1 MSDVPPITGPAMNPA
16 GWERRACRLL
26 FVVVLALHAWC
37 SHLGW
42 TNLPV
47 DGHEFRQM
55 QTALSVR
62 YLMKDGLRIDYPTPL
77 LGKPWS
83 IPLEFPL
90 YQSVVA
96 VLARAAG
103 LPIEQAGRV
112 VGLAFFYLMLPAA
125 YLLLGR
131 LGIAPPR
138 RLLALCL
145 VLSSPIYLYYSRTVL
160 IESTALCLSLW
171 FLWGYWTALG
181 ENSRLGGGVVL
192 ICGGLAAMV
201 KITTFTVFLPPAALI
216 AAIELWKRRPAS
228 GGSWRPLARM
238 LAAAF
243 VLGGGATAAGVAWSL
258 HANSVKALNPLA
270 GFLLSSAQADWGMGG
285 LAQRF
290 APAFWMKV
298 FSTWTGGVLGL
309 VGQTVLGIFAVM
321 PQPQS
326 RWRFVALVGCFL
338 GGPLLFATFYF
349 IHDYYFYESGLF
361 LLAAAGLALDR
372 VLDTS
377 LLARPA
383 RWSIVLVVI
392 AAGFLTYSQTYYT
405 LIPGNAVRTSELA
418 RAIKLV
424 TKTDDVV
431 IIYGQD
437 WNPLVPYFS
446 GRRALMFP
454 GNTQD
459 DPVAQEA
466 AFSNL
471 KGERIGALVVAGTM
485 RDRRNFIGL
494 LANRFGLSSQ
504 SVLASDTT
512 MVFLREKDLP
522 VLLPILQGMG
532 LVEHHVSVPTHS
544 ESHRMTVASLP
555 DSAQD
560 MFAMMA
566 PRPREVYSQFG
577 LGLNTIGRQ
586 TVFSAHPVTEL
597 VFDPPPGASRLQA
610 DYGLLPAAYADPN
623 RSTDGVQFE
632 IVLRQADGTSQTL
645 AQKLLKPGTHPED
658 RGIKTFDL
666 PLPAGFAGEV
676 ILRTSP
682 GPANDFSYDWAF
694 WSMVS
699 IK

>member
-1 MSDVPPITGPAMNPA
+1 MSDASLNTEPAASPA
-16 GWERRACRLL
+16 GWDRRACQLL
-26 FVVVLALHAWC
+26 FAVVLSLHAWC

-90 YQSVVA
+90 YQTAVA
-96 VLARAAG
+96 VLARSTG
-103 LPIEQAGRV
+103 LPVERAGRV

-131 LGIAPPR
+131 LGLAPPR

-145 VLSSPIYLYYSRTVL
+145 LLASPIYLYYSRTIL

-181 ENSRLGGGVVL
+181 QNSRLGGGVAL
-192 ICGGLAAMV
+192 IIGGLAAMV
-201 KITTFTVFLPPAALI
+201 KITTFAVFLAPAALI
-216 AAIELWKRRPAS
+216 TAIELWNRRPIACKD
-228 GGSWRPLARM
+228 WRSAARM
-238 LAAAF
+238 LAAAL

-258 HANSVKALNPLA
+258 HANHVKALNPLA

-290 APAFWMKV
+290 TPAFWMKV
-298 FSTWTGGVLGL
+298 FSTWTSGVLGL

-338 GGPLLFATFYF
+338 AGPLLFATFYF

-377 LLARPA
+377 LLTRPA

-418 RAIKLV
+418 RAINLV
-424 TKTDDVV
+424 TKIDDVV

-459 DPVAQEA
+459 DPAAQEA
-466 AFSNL
+466 AFGNL
-471 KGERIGALVVAGTM
+471 KGERIGALVVAGPERNR
-485 RDRRNFIGL
+485 RDFIGL
-494 LANRFGLSSQ
+494 LANRFGLAPRP
-504 SVLASDTT
+504 VLASDTT
-512 MVFLREKDLP
+512 MVYLREKEFP
-522 VLLPILQGMG
+522 ILLPILQGMG
-532 LVEHHVSVPTHS
+532 LVEHHVSVPTLS
-544 ESHRMTVASLP
+544 ESHRMALANLP

-560 MFAMMA
+560 MFAMMT

-577 LGLNTIGRQ
+577 LGLNTIGQQ

-597 VFDPPPGASRLQA
+597 VFDPPPGARRLQA
-610 DYGLLPAAYADPN
+610 GYGLLPAAYVDPN
-623 RSTDGVQFE
+623 RTTDGVQFE
-632 IVLRQADGTSQTL
+632 IVLRKNDGTSQTL
-645 AQKLLKPGTHPED
+645 AQKLLKPGANPED
-658 RGIKTFDL
+658 RGTKTFDL
-666 PLPAGFAGEV
+666 PLPAAFQGEV
-676 ILRTSP
+676 ILRTGP

>member
-1 MSDVPPITGPAMNPA
+1 MRTVPLATGPAANA
-16 GWERRACRLL
+16 SEFDRRACRLL

-55 QTALSVR
+55 QTALSIR

-90 YQSVVA
+90 YQSAVA
-96 VLARAAG
+96 VLAQTTR

-131 LGIAPPR
+131 LGLAPPR

-145 VLSSPIYLYYSRTVL
+145 VLASPIYLYYSRTVL
-160 IESTALCLSLW
+160 IESTALCLSVW
-171 FLWGYWTALG
+171 FLWGYWAALAQ
-181 ENSRLGGGVVL
+181 NSRLGGAVAL

-201 KITTFTVFLPPAALI
+201 KITTFAVFVPPAALV
-216 AAIELWKRRPAS
+216 AVIELWNRRPPS
-228 GGSWRPLARM
+228 GGSWRPLIRL
-238 LAAAF
+238 LATALVF
-243 VLGGGATAAGVAWSL
+243 GCGATAAGVAWSL
-258 HANSVKALNPLA
+258 HANSVKAFNPLA

-290 APAFWMKV
+290 SPAFWMRV
-298 FSTWTGGVLGL
+298 FSTWTSGVLGL
-309 VGQTVLGIFAVM
+309 LGQTVLGVFAVI
-321 PQPQS
+321 PQTRS
-326 RWRFVALVGCFL
+326 RWQFVVLVGCFL
-338 GGPLLFATFYF
+338 AGPLIFANFYF

-372 VLDTS
+372 VLDAVQ
-377 LLARPA
+377 LPRPV
-383 RWSIVLVVI
+383 RWGIVLAVV
-392 AAGFLTYSQTYYT
+392 AAGFVTYSRTYYT
-405 LIPGNAVRTSELA
+405 LIPGNALRTSELG
-418 RAIKLV
+418 RALHV
-424 TKTDDVV
+424 TTKTDDVL

-437 WNPLVPYFS
+437 WNPLIPYFS

-459 DPVAQEA
+459 DPVAQET
-466 AFSNL
+466 AFGSLN
-471 KGERIGALVVAGTM
+471 GERVGALVVMGRM
-485 RDRRNFIGL
+485 RGRSDLIGSV
-494 LANRFGLSSQ
+494 ASRFGLSARP
-504 SVLASDTT
+504 VLVSETT
-512 MVFLREKDLP
+512 AVYLREKELP
-522 VLLPILQGMG
+522 VLRPILLG
-532 LVEHHVSVPTHS
+532 LGLSEYHISVPS
-544 ESHRMTVASLP
+544 PSDSRRTVLGSLP
-555 DSAQD
+555 DSALS
-560 MFAMMA
+560 MFAMMT

-577 LGLNTIGRQ
+577 LGINTVGSQ
-586 TVFSAHPVTEL
+586 SVFGAHPVTEL
-597 VFDPPPGASRLQA
+597 IFDPPPGARHLRA
-610 DYGLLPAAYADPN
+610 GYGLLPGAYADPK
-623 RSTDGVQFE
+623 RATDGVQFE
-632 IVLRQADGTSQTL
+632 IVLRLADGTSQTL
-645 AQKLLKPGTHPED
+645 ARKLLRPATQADD

-666 PLPAGFAGEV
+666 PLPAGFDGEI

-699 IK
+699 IN